1 MSTNDFHGAD
11 EIALPLDLLL
21 TTSAIGMASRMVPDS
36 SWSRFGWNL
45 ARRPGVVGQRV
56 RSLGRELASITWGTS
71 DRIPAKAD
79 KRFSDPAWQ
88 GNPFMKRSMQAYLAA
103 NDTVAKLFGE
113 ADLDWRDAERM
124 RFVLDVAM
132 EGIAPSNN
140 PVISPLGWKAI
151 IDTGG
156 LSVVRGVRRFLK
168 DMSAPPRVPA
178 MVEPDAFTV
187 GETLAVTPGAVV
199 YRSEVFEL
207 IQYTP
212 QTEKVYTVPLLMV
225 PPVINKFYIMDI
237 AQDRSMVE
245 YFLRQGHQVFA
256 ISWRN
261 PTTEHRSWDCDTYGQ
276 AILDAIDV
284 TRRITRSDSAHVQAS
299 CSGGILTAMTAAHL
313 SAIGEADR
321 LASLTLMVTVLD
333 QTKAGV
339 AAAIG
344 EEEAKLAIAQ
354 SARKGY
360 LDGRTLAEVFAWLRP
375 TDLVWRYWVNN
386 YLQGRA
392 PAPFDVLFWN
402 SDTTRMPAALH
413 RDMVQMGLHNALT
426 EPGGASMLGT
436 PVDLGTITADTY
448 VIAGVADHISP
459 WQACYRSAR
468 LLGSKDL
475 QFVLSTSGHIA
486 ALVNPPGNPKA
497 SYRVG
502 ATDERDPDRWFTSA
516 EKRSDSWWPDYSRW
530 LAERGDQKT
539 APRRV
544 GRGSLRAMGGGA
556 RYLRTRALILV
567 RLLRRPV
574 AVVLGLPIRACLT
587 VAKYGVIAVDRIA
600 SAGAERLAAGD
611 STAEAAASVRKT
623 AIRREDLADVIE
635 LTRDRGRRR
644 PHDR

>member
-344 EEEAKLAIAQ
+344 EKEAKLAIAQ

-360 LDGRTLAEVFAWLRP
+360 LDGRTLAEMFAWLRP

-392 PAPFDVLFWN
+392 PAPFDV
-402 SDTTRMPAALH
+402 
-413 RDMVQMGLHNALT
+413 
-426 EPGGASMLGT
+426 
-436 PVDLGTITADTY
+436 
-448 VIAGVADHISP
+448 
-459 WQACYRSAR
+459 
-468 LLGSKDL
+468 
-475 QFVLSTSGHIA
+475 
-486 ALVNPPGNPKA
+486 
-497 SYRVG
+497 
-502 ATDERDPDRWFTSA
+502 
-516 EKRSDSWWPDYSRW
+516 
-530 LAERGDQKT
+530 
-539 APRRV
+539 
-544 GRGSLRAMGGGA
+544 
-556 RYLRTRALILV
+556 
-567 RLLRRPV
+567 
-574 AVVLGLPIRACLT
+574 
-587 VAKYGVIAVDRIA
+587 
-600 SAGAERLAAGD
+600 
-611 STAEAAASVRKT
+611 
-623 AIRREDLADVIE
+623 
-635 LTRDRGRRR
+635 
-644 PHDR
+644 